1 MKTHGKTRKLRTP
14 GEEGGSLASV
24 KRGQS
29 GVHEWSCARLE
40 CGKTGHRPRTDVA
53 ECDVCRGNDA
63 ALGNKEAAGN
73 LLLGV
78 ERVMQVASRRQP
90 VKGYVALRNKVVCIR
105 LSRGSGDRHIL
116 FFFTLARRTW
126 VRAMILLLA
135 TCLIDRMI
143 ANSLTH
149 Q

>member
-1 MKTHGKTRKLRTP
+1 M
-14 GEEGGSLASV
+14 
-24 KRGQS
+24 
-29 GVHEWSCARLE
+29 
-40 CGKTGHRPRTDVA
+40 A

-105 LSRGSGDRHIL
+105 LGRGSLWRGGRGYE
-116 FFFTLARRTW
+116 
-126 VRAMILLLA
+126 
-135 TCLIDRMI
+135 
-143 ANSLTH
+143 